1 MDIKAERKVGRIGI
15 LELTYILLLFSRSVM
30 SNSATP
36 WTSACQASVSFTIS
50 QLLLILLS
58 IKWVIS
64 SNYLSSVVP
73 FSSCLQSF
81 LAWGSLMSQLIP
93 SGGQSIGVSASAS
106 VRPMNIQDWFLL
118 GLTGLISFQ
127 SKELSR
133 VFSNTIVEKCQ
144 FFGPQFSIWS
154 NSHVHTWLLEKP

>member
-106 VRPMNIQDWFLL
+106 VRPMNIQDWFPL
-118 GLTGLISFQ
+118 GLFFNESHFAREESWL
-127 SKELSR
+127 
-133 VFSNTIVEKCQ
+133 KCSAIIMNY
-144 FFGPQFSIWS
+144 FWYA
-154 NSHVHTWLLEKP
+154 T